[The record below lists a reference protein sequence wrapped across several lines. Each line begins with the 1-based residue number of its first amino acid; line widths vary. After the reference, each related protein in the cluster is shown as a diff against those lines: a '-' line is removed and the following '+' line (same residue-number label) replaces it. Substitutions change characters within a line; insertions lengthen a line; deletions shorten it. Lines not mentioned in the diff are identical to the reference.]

1 MKNEEIAKK
10 LGDLAQLYEQLK
22 ALRASQGEEFSTEDE
37 ELLSRAELLLEAL
50 KNYMYQFG
58 MSIYRTKK
66 GKRFFKKFIHDEDEV
81 RGFDELDTHC
91 FEFQENEPSFLQ
103 RLLEYKPADR
113 ILMNDT
119 VENVVA
125 ELYEKDPQMVEIFNE
140 LLEEEKQRCVEIIK
154 EGQLDIDIEK
164 TFEIQNEITTPEIKI
179 ELDAPSIDITDI
191 EQDIIRDLDKED
203 YVQDT
208 VEEEYIPDALEDEY
222 EQEEYISQPQSR
234 KKSRSSKG
242 GKAPKQARVNNLM
255 QESYDCGT
263 ATVEKKKKSNRAK
276 ENITSEISKD
286 NTNSR

>member
-10 LGDLAQLYEQLK
+10 LGNLAQLYEQLK

-119 VENVVA
+119 VENVVT
-125 ELYEKDPQMVEIFNE
+125 ELYEKDPQMVEIFDE
-140 LLEEEKQRCVEIIK
+140 LLEEEKQRCIEIIK

-179 ELDAPSIDITDI
+179 ELDAPAIDISDI
-191 EQDIIRDLDKED
+191 EQDIVRKFDSEEYTPETI
-203 YVQDT
+203 
-208 VEEEYIPDALEDEY
+208 EEEFE
-222 EQEEYISQPQSR
+222 EEYISQPQSR

-276 ENITSEISKD
+276 ENIAPEISKD

>member
-10 LGDLAQLYEQLK
+10 LGNLAQLYEQLK

-119 VENVVA
+119 VENVVT
-125 ELYEKDPQMVEIFNE
+125 ELYEKDPQMVEIFDE
-140 LLEEEKQRCVEIIK
+140 LVEEEKQRCIEIIK

-179 ELDAPSIDITDI
+179 ELDAPAIAISDI
-191 EQDIIRDLDKED
+191 EQDIVREFDSEEYTPETI
-203 YVQDT
+203 
-208 VEEEYIPDALEDEY
+208 EEEFE
-222 EQEEYISQPQSR
+222 EEYISQPQSR

-276 ENITSEISKD
+276 ENIAPEISKD
-286 NTNSR
+286 NSNSR

>member
-10 LGDLAQLYEQLK
+10 LGNLAQLYEQLK

-125 ELYEKDPQMVEIFNE
+125 QLYEKDPQMVEIFDE
-140 LLEEEKQRCVEIIK
+140 LLEEEKQRCIEIIK

-179 ELDAPSIDITDI
+179 ELDAPAIDITDI
-191 EQDIIRDLDKED
+191 EQDIVREFDS
-203 YVQDT
+203 
-208 VEEEYIPDALEDEY
+208 EEYTPETIEDEF
-222 EQEEYISQPQSR
+222 EEEYISQPQSR

-276 ENITSEISKD
+276 ENIAPEISKD

>member
-10 LGDLAQLYEQLK
+10 LGNLAQLYEQLK

-125 ELYEKDPQMVEIFNE
+125 QLYEKDPQMVEIFDE
-140 LLEEEKQRCVEIIK
+140 LLEEEKQRCIEIIK

-179 ELDAPSIDITDI
+179 ELDAPAIDITDI
-191 EQDIIRDLDKED
+191 EQDIVREFDSEEYTPETI
-203 YVQDT
+203 
-208 VEEEYIPDALEDEY
+208 EEEFE
-222 EQEEYISQPQSR
+222 EEYISQPQSR

-263 ATVEKKKKSNRAK
+263 STVEKKKKSNRAK
-276 ENITSEISKD
+276 ENIAPEISKD

>member
-10 LGDLAQLYEQLK
+10 LGNLAQLYEQLK

-119 VENVVA
+119 VENVVT
-125 ELYEKDPQMVEIFNE
+125 ELYEKDPQMVEIFDE
-140 LLEEEKQRCVEIIK
+140 LLEEEKQRCIEIIK

-179 ELDAPSIDITDI
+179 ELDAPAIDITDI
-191 EQDIIRDLDKED
+191 EQDIVREFDSEEYTPETI
-203 YVQDT
+203 
-208 VEEEYIPDALEDEY
+208 EEEFE
-222 EQEEYISQPQSR
+222 EEYISQPQSR

-276 ENITSEISKD
+276 ENIAPEISKD
-286 NTNSR
+286 NSNSR

>member
-10 LGDLAQLYEQLK
+10 LGNLAQLYEQLK

-125 ELYEKDPQMVEIFNE
+125 QLYEKDPQMVEIFDE
-140 LLEEEKQRCVEIIK
+140 LLEEEKQRCIEIIK

-179 ELDAPSIDITDI
+179 ELDAPAIDITDI
-191 EQDIIRDLDKED
+191 EQDIVREFDSEEYTPETI
-203 YVQDT
+203 
-208 VEEEYIPDALEDEY
+208 EEEFE
-222 EQEEYISQPQSR
+222 EEYISQPQSR

-276 ENITSEISKD
+276 ENIAPEISKD

>member
-10 LGDLAQLYEQLK
+10 LGNLAQLYEQLK

-125 ELYEKDPQMVEIFNE
+125 QLYEKDPQMVEIFDE
-140 LLEEEKQRCVEIIK
+140 LLEEEKQRCIEIIK

-179 ELDAPSIDITDI
+179 ELDAPAIDITDI
-191 EQDIIRDLDKED
+191 EQDIVREFDSEEYTPETI
-203 YVQDT
+203 
-208 VEEEYIPDALEDEY
+208 EEEFE
-222 EQEEYISQPQSR
+222 EEYISQPQSR
-234 KKSRSSKG
+234 KKSRPSKG

-263 ATVEKKKKSNRAK
+263 STVEKKKKSNRAK
-276 ENITSEISKD
+276 ENIAPEISKD